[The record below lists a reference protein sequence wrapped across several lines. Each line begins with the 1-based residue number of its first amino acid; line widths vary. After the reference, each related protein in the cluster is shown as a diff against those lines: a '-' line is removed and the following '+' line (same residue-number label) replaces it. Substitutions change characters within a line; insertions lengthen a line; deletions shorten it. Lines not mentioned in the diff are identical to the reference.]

1 MNLWVSN
8 QLHEGR
14 GIGNRRRRTFQLS
27 CLWLQP
33 PRRLVTPF
41 AQSLTGVGEF
51 YPMASR
57 FAILDNDV
65 DLDERLGKKKVEKT
79 RPKTDDNTKKP
90 QNKNSNNKKKK
101 SGTDGPTLQD
111 LAFGTAKGK
120 KKKGSNKP
128 NELPVKKDGSPPKS
142 NGQLSTVVPVD
153 DEWQRR
159 DTEFVRDENE
169 RTLRE
174 AILLSKLDYEEKKNF
189 YAEMEK
195 EDSEQK
201 GGKVKKKKD
210 KPMPMSLE
218 QFNNLNL
225 NQKTKRKE
233 SSSPEKN
240 SGESVLENQKFFDNV
255 EAAAKKTLEREER
268 HENYKAT
275 AEQYSKEALVS
286 QYEEQLEK
294 QEFEIQ
300 ALRLEVD
307 SLKNDLKLV
316 KSRNKKLCEVICSAE
331 MKPKAELVVEL
342 DKMSKVRD
350 ELTQEVSNLS
360 AQLEQERSKVNQ
372 LTLDLKKTQGKKKQT
387 AEASNKD

>member
-1 MNLWVSN
+1 
-8 QLHEGR
+8 
-14 GIGNRRRRTFQLS
+14 
-27 CLWLQP
+27 
-33 PRRLVTPF
+33 
-41 AQSLTGVGEF
+41 
-51 YPMASR
+51 MASR
-57 FAILDNDV
+57 FAVLDNDV

-79 RPKTDDNTKKP
+79 RQKTDDNTRRT

-101 SGTDGPTLQD
+101 AATDGPSLQD

-120 KKKGSNKP
+120 KKKGANKP
-128 NELPVKKDGSPPKS
+128 IEQPVKKDVSPPKA
-142 NGQLSTVVPVD
+142 NGQVGSTVLSVD
-153 DEWQRR
+153 DDWQRR

-169 RTLRE
+169 RALRE
-174 AILLSKLDYEEKKNF
+174 AILLSKLDYEEKKTF
-189 YAEMEK
+189 YAEMKK
-195 EDSEQK
+195 EDIEQK

-225 NQKTKRKE
+225 NQKTKPKE
-233 SSSPEKN
+233 NSSPEKN
-240 SGESVLENQKFFDNV
+240 TGEAVLENQKFFDTV
-255 EAAAKKTLEREER
+255 EAVTKKTLEKEAR

-286 QYEEQLEK
+286 QFEEQLEK
-294 QEFEIQ
+294 QDYEIQ

-331 MKPKAELVVEL
+331 MKSKAELVVEL

>member
-1 MNLWVSN
+1 
-8 QLHEGR
+8 
-14 GIGNRRRRTFQLS
+14 
-27 CLWLQP
+27 
-33 PRRLVTPF
+33 
-41 AQSLTGVGEF
+41 
-51 YPMASR
+51 MASR
-57 FAILDNDV
+57 FAVLDNDV

-79 RPKTDDNTKKP
+79 RQKTDDNTRRT

-101 SGTDGPTLQD
+101 AATDGPSLQD

-120 KKKGSNKP
+120 KKKGANKP
-128 NELPVKKDGSPPKS
+128 IEQPVKKDVSPPKA
-142 NGQLSTVVPVD
+142 NGQVGSTVLSVD
-153 DEWQRR
+153 DDWQRR
-159 DTEFVRDENE
+159 DTE
-169 RTLRE
+169 
-174 AILLSKLDYEEKKNF
+174 
-189 YAEMEK
+189 
-195 EDSEQK
+195 
-201 GGKVKKKKD
+201 
-210 KPMPMSLE
+210 
-218 QFNNLNL
+218 
-225 NQKTKRKE
+225 KTKPKE
-233 SSSPEKN
+233 NSSPEKN
-240 SGESVLENQKFFDNV
+240 TGEAVLENQKFFDTV
-255 EAAAKKTLEREER
+255 EAVTKKTLEKEAR

-286 QYEEQLEK
+286 QFEEQLEK
-294 QEFEIQ
+294 QDYEIQ

-331 MKPKAELVVEL
+331 MKSKAELVVEL

>member
-1 MNLWVSN
+1 
-8 QLHEGR
+8 
-14 GIGNRRRRTFQLS
+14 
-27 CLWLQP
+27 
-33 PRRLVTPF
+33 
-41 AQSLTGVGEF
+41 
-51 YPMASR
+51 MASR
-57 FAILDNDV
+57 FALLDNDV
-65 DLDERLGKKKVEKT
+65 DLDERLGKKKVEKA
-79 RPKTDDNTKKP
+79 RPKTDDNSRKT
-90 QNKNSNNKKKK
+90 QNKNSNNSSKKKK
-101 SGTDGPTLQD
+101 SGTDGPSLQD

-120 KKKGSNKP
+120 KKTGFN
-128 NELPVKKDGSPPKS
+128 
-142 NGQLSTVVPVD
+142 TVQVD
-153 DEWQRR
+153 DDWQRR

-169 RTLRE
+169 RALRE

-189 YAEMEK
+189 YAEMKK

-240 SGESVLENQKFFDNV
+240 SEETVLENQKFFDNV
-255 EAAAKKTLEREER
+255 EAVAKKTLEREER

-275 AEQYSKEALVS
+275 AEQYSKEALVT

-331 MKPKAELVVEL
+331 MKSKAELVVEL

-387 AEASNKD
+387 GEASSKD